1 MTLDRTGEQV
11 EDDPLPPCG
20 RPGCK
25 GFTGFDDEMRPIPC
39 YTCRPHLRKTVD
51 DNNFAERTP
60 SARAQQ
66 AIDREKHHANHEE

>member
-1 MTLDRTGEQV
+1 MSPDRFGEPT
-11 EDDPLPPCG
+11 DRAPLPPCG

-25 GFTGFDDEMRPIPC
+25 GWAGFDDEQRPIPC

-51 DNNFAERTP
+51 DNDYAERTP

-66 AIDREKHHANHEE
+66 AIERENQ